1 MQVKPSVV
9 PHPYLCCRL
18 APGHLAFAITPAAT
32 ALASPV

>member
-9 PHPYLCCRL
+9 PHPHLCCRL
-18 APGHLAFAITPAAT
+18 APGHLAAITPAAA